1 MIDIDSAINHA
12 LDEFPNE
19 SCGFILH
26 DGSYHR
32 CTNISHKPEKTFA
45 ISPEEYARHNVRAV
59 VHSHPHGS
67 AALSITDRAA
77 HRASGKEW
85 IVIGLAGD
93 DAEIATYPAIKC
105 ALPLEGR
112 TFVFGVT
119 DCYTLVRDYYEQEM
133 GIVLRD
139 FYREDEFWKR
149 GQAIYD
155 DNYAAA
161 GFYKVDGPPQRGDL
175 LVLRIG
181 APKPNHGAIYL
192 ENGMILHH
200 LHGRLSGKDL
210 YSDYFR
216 KNTIYILRHKDAGN
230 QATGSAG

>member
-1 MIDIDSAINHA
+1 MIDIESAVQHA
-12 LDEFPNE
+12 RDEFPRE
-19 SCGFILH
+19 SCGFILR
-26 DGSYHR
+26 DGTYQR
-32 CTNISHKPEKTFA
+32 CRNISHKPESTFA
-45 ISPEEYARHNVRAV
+45 ISPAEYAQHDVRAV
-59 VHSHPHGS
+59 VHSHPHGT

-93 DAEIATYPAIKC
+93 DVTTASYPAIKG

-112 TFVFGVT
+112 SFVFGVT
-119 DCYTLVRDYYEQEM
+119 DCYTLVRDYYEQEL
-133 GIVLRD
+133 GIELPD

-149 GQAIYD
+149 GHAIYD
-155 DNYAAA
+155 DNYAEA
-161 GFYKVDGPPQRGDL
+161 GFYKAVGAPVVGDL

-192 ENGMILHH
+192 GNGMILHH

-216 KNTIYILRHKDAGN
+216 KNTIYVLRHKDARN

>member
-1 MIDIDSAINHA
+1 MIDIDGAIRHA
-12 LDEFPNE
+12 LEEFPRE
-19 SCGFILH
+19 SCGFILQS
-26 DGSYHR
+26 GTYQR
-32 CTNISHKPEKTFA
+32 CQNISHKPESTFA
-45 ISPEEYARHNVRAV
+45 IAPEEYARYDVRAI

-77 HRASGKEW
+77 HRVSGKEW

-93 DAEIATYPAIKC
+93 EITTASYPALKG

-112 TFVFGVT
+112 AFVFGVT
-119 DCYTLVRDYYEQEM
+119 DCYTLVRDYYEREL
-133 GIVLRD
+133 GIILPD

-155 DNYAAA
+155 ENYAEA
-161 GFYKVDGPPQRGDL
+161 GFYKAGDAPAVGDL

-192 ENGMILHH
+192 GNGMILHH
-200 LHGRLSGKDL
+200 LNGRLSGKDL

-216 KNTIYILRHKDAGN
+216 KNTIYVLRHKDAGN
-230 QATGSAG
+230 PVTWSAG

>member
-1 MIDIDSAINHA
+1 MTDIDSAIQHA
-12 LDEFPNE
+12 LAEFPNE
-19 SCGFILH
+19 SCGFILR

-32 CTNISHKPEKTFA
+32 CSNISYKPESTFA
-45 ISPEEYARHNVRAV
+45 IAPEEYAQYDVRAI

-93 DAEIATYPAIKC
+93 EITTATYPPMKAV
-105 ALPLEGR
+105 LPLEGR
-112 TFVFGVT
+112 SFVFGVT
-119 DCYTLVRDYYEQEM
+119 DCYTLVRDYYELEM
-133 GIVLRD
+133 GISLPD

-155 DNYAAA
+155 DNYVEA
-161 GFYKVDGPPQRGDL
+161 GFYKAAGAPMPGDL

-192 ENGMILHH
+192 GNGMILHH
-200 LHGRLSGKDL
+200 LQGRLSGKDL

-216 KNTIYILRHKDAGN
+216 KNTIHILRHKDAGN
-230 QATGSAG
+230 QTTGASG